1 MNSEFVKS
9 SKKYILMCMCVCLC
23 VCVQSRSCFQLFV
36 YSQAYILMYIAY

>member
-9 SKKYILMCMCVCLC
+9 SKKIHTNVCVC

-36 YSQAYILMYIAY
+36 YSQVYILMYIAY

>member
-9 SKKYILMCMCVCLC
+9 SKKKIPTSVCVC

-36 YSQAYILMYIAY
+36 YSQVHILMYIAY